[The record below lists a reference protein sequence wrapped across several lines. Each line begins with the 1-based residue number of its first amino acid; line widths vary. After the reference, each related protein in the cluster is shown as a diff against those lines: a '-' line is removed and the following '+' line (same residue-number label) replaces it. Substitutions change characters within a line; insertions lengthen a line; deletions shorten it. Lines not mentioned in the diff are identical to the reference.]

1 MNFKGQVGATTIP
14 LTIVISLLVFMA
26 GVLMLPFL
34 TPGIDDA
41 RVALNCSGIP
51 STGGAQLTCLFIGG
65 AIPYFIIML
74 LSTCVGYITAR
85 FLI

>member
-1 MNFKGQVGATTIP
+1 M
-14 LTIVISLLVFMA
+14 S

-34 TPGIDDA
+34 TPSIDEA
-41 RVALNCSGIP
+41 RIALDCAATP
-51 STGGAQLTCLFIGG
+51 DTGGAMLTCLFIGG
-65 AIPYFIIML
+65 AIPYYIIML